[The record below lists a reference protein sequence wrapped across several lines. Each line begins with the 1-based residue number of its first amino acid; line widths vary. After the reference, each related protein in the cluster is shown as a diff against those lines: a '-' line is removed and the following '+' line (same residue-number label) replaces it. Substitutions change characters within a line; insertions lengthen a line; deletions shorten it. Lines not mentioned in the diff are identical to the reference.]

1 MWASAQGTTF
11 KVHFGGSAHR
21 HSATVLVCCHGDWA
35 VAQIIWR
42 RREETTPSPVL
53 CTDSQMEARDRSPVL
68 DEAQLDIL
76 GGRRGRR
83 AVPLWD
89 RLKARSWCSGPRVK
103 RCVLGCVPV
112 LSWLPRYSFRE
123 WAAGDLVSGISVGI
137 MHLPQGMANA
147 LLAKVPPVFGLYSSF
162 YPILVYFI
170 FGTSRHISVGTFA
183 ILAIMIGTVTE
194 HMVLP
199 GNRTEG
205 VSWERL
211 DGDGDAARVEVAS
224 QLTFLSGLIQV
235 ALWLLGA
242 GGVSR
247 WLSRPLVRGYTTA
260 AALFVAV
267 HQLPLLTGIRVGAQS
282 GVFSIGRTLVS
293 ILSRVTE
300 ISFETLAVSAVSI
313 ATLMGG
319 KMLNSHF
326 KTQLPIQ
333 IPWEAALIVLG
344 TVMSVQLDLS
354 GQYTVQTVGPI
365 PTGLSLPV
373 LPRFSSFALV
383 AELFPPALALAVVGY
398 GFTVSMGKMF
408 AFEHGYSVDSNQELV
423 ALGLSNSIGGV
434 FQCFAI
440 SCSMSRSA
448 VQESTGGK
456 TQIGSLFEQLP
467 KLVWGVSLVSALLFN
482 LDMGL
487 VAALAFSLL
496 TVVFRTQNADYT
508 LLGRIPGTDCYRD
521 LRLYSKAKQIP
532 GVAIFSCSNPLYFAN
547 ADVYFS
553 NLREAVIRGRE
564 ENCWH
569 EYGGGQEARDRYC
582 VILEFSAVL
591 FMDAVCISALSR
603 VLQEWKDQGTVV
615 FMVGCPDTVRSQ
627 LQRQGI
633 VPDLLPCSHLFP
645 SVHHAVQRYQ
655 DPDRELCDLT

>member
-1 MWASAQGTTF
+1 
-11 KVHFGGSAHR
+11 
-21 HSATVLVCCHGDWA
+21 
-35 VAQIIWR
+35 
-42 RREETTPSPVL
+42 
-53 CTDSQMEARDRSPVL
+53 MEARDRSPVL

-147 LLAKVPPVFGLYSSF
+147 LLAKVPPVFGLYFSF

-456 TQIGSLFEQLP
+456 TQVTSAVSALMILIVLLKIGSLFEQLP
-467 KLVWGVSLVSALLFN
+467 KAVLAAVILVNLQGMFGQFRDISVLYASDLLVWGVSLVSALLFN

-547 ADVYFS
+547 ADVYFG